1 MSHAATSTAPFG
13 FGPLTQDAPPA
24 EVALVSRLLD
34 LARAADSS
42 GRIHQAVLLVGAA
55 MRRWARLAL
64 ASKVTGPAETP
75 PPRRGGPVPVSVA
88 GGGAASLP
96 LVVTPP
102 SARTRLVSAAATFR
116 PIEVPGELVRQVRAR
131 HGRRVPGLLR
141 LHLGSQPGPAGGSP
155 RLPYPLTT
163 LPSCKPTYP
172 AASTGKGRAPPLLM

>member
-34 LARAADSS
+34 LARAADCS

-64 ASKVTGPAETP
+64 ASEVTGPAETP

-88 GGGAASLP
+88 GGGGAASLP

-102 SARTRLVSAAATFR
+102 SARTRVVSAAATFR
-116 PIEVPGELVRQVRAR
+116 PIEVPGELVRQARAR
-131 HGRRVPGLLR
+131 HGRRILGLTR
-141 LHLGSQPGPAGGSP
+141 LHLGGQPGPLPAARP
-155 RLPYPLTT
+155 CCLTPLLPYHLANLLTRPLRR
-163 LPSCKPTYP
+163 
-172 AASTGKGRAPPLLM
+172 ARGGRRRC